1 MSNVPDSLRYTSE
14 HEYLKQTDDPA
25 IVEIGITD
33 YAQGELGDLVF
44 VSLPG
49 VGDTFDEGDSFGTIE
64 AVKAVSELYCPIG
77 AEVVA
82 VNEDLDADP
91 AAINRD
97 AYGEGWM
104 VRLKMNDPAD
114 LERLMDADAYKKHI
128 GEE

>member
-14 HEYLKQTDDPA
+14 HEWVKQTDDPA

-33 YAQGELGDLVF
+33 YAQGELGDIVF

-64 AVKAVSELYCPIG
+64 AVKAVSELYSPMGSEI
-77 AEVVA
+77 VA

-91 AAINRD
+91 SAINRD
-97 AYGEGWM
+97 AYAEGWM

-114 LERLMDADAYKKHI
+114 LERLMDSDAYKKHI

>member
-114 LERLMDADAYKKHI
+114 LERLMDADTYKKHI

>member
-104 VRLKMNDPAD
+104 VRLKMNDPTD
-114 LERLMDADAYKKHI
+114 LDRLMDANAYKKHI

>member
-64 AVKAVSELYCPIG
+64 AVKAVSELYCPVG

-82 VNEDLDADP
+82 VNDDLDADP

-97 AYGEGWM
+97 TYGEGWM

>member
-104 VRLKMNDPAD
+104 VRLKVNDPAD

>member
-64 AVKAVSELYCPIG
+64 AVKAVSELYCPVG

-104 VRLKMNDPAD
+104 IRLKMNDPAD

>member
-64 AVKAVSELYCPIG
+64 AVKAVSELSCPIG

>member
-1 MSNVPDSLRYTSE
+1 MSNVPDSLRYTNE

-82 VNEDLDADP
+82 VNESLDADP

-104 VRLKMNDPAD
+104 VRLKMNDPTD
-114 LERLMDADAYKKHI
+114 LDRLMDADAYKKHI

>member
-14 HEYLKQTDDPA
+14 HEYLKQTEDPA

-49 VGDTFDEGDSFGTIE
+49 AGDTFDEGDSFGSIE
-64 AVKAVSELYCPIG
+64 AVKAVSELYCPVG
-77 AEVVA
+77 GEVVA
-82 VNEDLDADP
+82 INKDLDADP

>member
-97 AYGEGWM
+97 PYGEGWM

>member
-44 VSLPG
+44 VRLPG
-49 VGDTFDEGDSFGTIE
+49 VGDAFDEGDSFGTIE

-104 VRLKMNDPAD
+104 VRLKVNDPAD

>member
-64 AVKAVSELYCPIG
+64 AVKAVSELYCPVG

>member
-1 MSNVPDSLRYTSE
+1 VSNVPDSLRYTSE

-49 VGDTFDEGDSFGTIE
+49 VGDTFDEGDAFGTIE

-104 VRLKMNDPAD
+104 IRLKMNDPAD

>member
-1 MSNVPDSLRYTSE
+1 MSNVPDGLRYTSE
-14 HEYLKQTDDPA
+14 HEYLKQTEDPA

-49 VGDTFDEGDSFGTIE
+49 AGDTFDEGDSFGTIE
-64 AVKAVSELYCPIG
+64 AVKAVSELYCPVGGEI
-77 AEVVA
+77 VA
-82 VNEDLDADP
+82 INEDLDADP

-114 LERLMDADAYKKHI
+114 LERLMDAGAYKKHI

>member
-44 VSLPG
+44 VSLPS

-64 AVKAVSELYCPIG
+64 AVKAVSELYCPVG

-104 VRLKMNDPAD
+104 IRLKMNDPAD

>member
-82 VNEDLDADP
+82 VNDDLDADP

-104 VRLKMNDPAD
+104 IRLKMNDPAD

>member
-14 HEYLKQTDDPA
+14 HEYVKQTDDPT

-33 YAQGELGDLVF
+33 YAQGELGDIVF

-64 AVKAVSELYCPIG
+64 AVKAVSELYSPLGGEIM
-77 AEVVA
+77 AI
-82 VNEDLDADP
+82 NEGLDADP

-104 VRLKMNDPAD
+104 VRMKANDPTD
-114 LERLMDADAYKKHI
+114 VERLIDAQAYKKHI
-128 GEE
+128 GED

>member
-64 AVKAVSELYCPIG
+64 AVKAVSELFCPIG